1 MLDTIFLAIPAFGLF
16 LAVEWL
22 VGRHRGIRVFDLKDS
37 ATSISMGLGR
47 VLLGLLVDGGILI
60 ALVLA
65 REVGQRYLGL
75 PTFAMDQWWH
85 WVAAYLV
92 FDFAFY
98 WMHRGHHVIR
108 IGWAGHVTHH
118 SSEKYN
124 LATALRQSWTEHL
137 TAIPFWIPVALIG
150 FPAEAVLVVYAINLL
165 YQFWIHTELIDR
177 MGPFEWIFNTP
188 SHHRVHHGSDLK
200 YLDRNFGGTLI
211 VWDRLFGTFQ
221 KEEEAVNYG
230 LIENIET
237 YNPIKV
243 AFHEWVGMFK
253 DARKAPGVLNTLRTF
268 IKPPGWLPGDDSQ
281 TVRVQQRALKDDEPP
296 APPTGV
302 KGTRA

>member
-1 MLDTIFLAIPAFGLF
+1 MLDTIFLAIPAFALF
-16 LAVEWL
+16 LAVEWF
-22 VGRHRGIRVFDLKDS
+22 VGRLRGVQVFELKDS
-37 ATSISMGLGR
+37 ATSISMGIGR
-47 VLLGLLVDGGILI
+47 LLLGLIADGTVLL
-60 ALVLA
+60 ALVFA
-65 REVGQRYLGL
+65 REFGEQILGI
-75 PTFAMDQWWH
+75 PTVAMDRWWH
-85 WVAAYLV
+85 WLVAYLV
-92 FDFAFY
+92 FDFFFY

-118 SSEKYN
+118 SSQKYN

-150 FPAEAVLVVYAINLL
+150 FPAEAVLIVFAINLL

-177 MGPFEWIFNTP
+177 LGPLEWVMNTP

-221 KEEEAVNYG
+221 EEEEPVNYG
-230 LIENIET
+230 LIENLDT

-243 AFHEWVGMFK
+243 AFHEWADMLR
-253 DARKAPGVLNTLRTF
+253 DAWRAKGLVAKVQTLF
-268 IKPPGWLPGDDSQ
+268 KPPGWMPGDDSQ
-281 TVRVQQRALKDDEPP
+281 TVRVQQRALRAE
-296 APPTGV
+296 A
-302 KGTRA
+302 TRSTSNTESLS